1 MENPLFV
8 YDPTSHESTCTEF
21 STFAPCT
28 ALLSLAQKKSA
39 IRRPVA
45 LCDCVSVKMC
55 ELAQAQTKLTSDQ
68 NLDILK
74 ALMEV
79 LTAWKLWRLL
89 FRARLHDLL
98 SLAKCARKLI
108 SESQRSNEM
117 PMNLGQE
124 LNYEAGWR
132 SVKQVMPCCML
143 ASGWRFAIVSLL
155 WRRDIVVG
163 AENPRTGKT
172 VAEKAGVTRGDERFE
187 SKSSLI
193 STRFSSTWRISWRRR
208 TSVLSFSSKFQ
219 KSEMDRNG
227 IFWGHA
233 NQ

>member
-1 MENPLFV
+1 MTAVIREDVWTCPGTDQADLR
-8 YDPTSHESTCTEF
+8 SESWYFESSDGGPDSMATLK
-21 STFAPCT
+21 TFIPCT
-28 ALLSLAQKKSA
+28 ATWS
-39 IRRPVA
+39 
-45 LCDCVSVKMC
+45 
-55 ELAQAQTKLTSDQ
+55 
-68 NLDILK
+68 
-74 ALMEV
+74 
-79 LTAWKLWRLL
+79 
-89 FRARLHDLL
+89 L

-117 PMNLGQE
+117 PTNLGQE